1 MTATLRHVAP
11 TALDVSLPV
20 LESFVSPYVGIVLGV
35 VELAR
40 ATDEARLVGCGTLVA
55 DPLDAVGQRPTGHSG
70 GSHWLRGAARAA
82 ALGESLE
89 RYSAAYLPPERVVLA
104 TAAELGP
111 DAVSPETFALFHPRQ
126 YAAQAF
132 PFRPFTGETRVQWTR
147 GFVLADGR
155 PAWLPAQLV
164 YLPLPR
170 ANGDETLIGYATSSG
185 VACAPTPEEAILA
198 GLFELIERDAF
209 MIAWSNRLS
218 LPLLDWS
225 ADPELAAL
233 DARYFAPSG
242 LRYAAVDLSAFFGI
256 PAALGVVHGTS
267 GELGALGVG
276 AGCGATVAVAWRKAL
291 AEAFDVR
298 AHVRDALYEDPSL
311 LGRPAEEIGSF
322 DDHIFFYG
330 DAGRAEAAAFLD
342 ASTERRATLDVEP
355 TGGDDVLELIDAVVA
370 RLSSRGVSAYAV
382 DVTSPDVAE
391 SGLSVM
397 RVVCPELCALDVVD
411 RARFLGGRRLYDAAF
426 EAGLGSRPLC
436 LADLNPDPHPFP

>member
-1 MTATLRHVAP
+1 LTATLRHVRP
-11 TALDVSLPV
+11 TPLDESLPV
-20 LESFVSPYVGIVLGV
+20 LETFVSPYVGIVLGV

-40 ATDEARLVGCGTLVA
+40 ATDEARLVGCGALVA
-55 DPLDAVGQRPTGHSG
+55 DPLDPVGQRPTGHSG
-70 GSHWLRGAARAA
+70 GSHWLRDAARAA

-89 RYSAAYLPPERVVLA
+89 RYSASYLPPERVVLA

-111 DAVSPETFALFHPRQ
+111 DAVDPESFALFHLRQ
-126 YAAQAF
+126 HAADAF
-132 PFRPFTGETRVQWTR
+132 PFRPFECETRVQWTR
-147 GFVLADGR
+147 GFSLADGR
-155 PAWLPAQLV
+155 PVWLPAQLV

-185 VACAPTPEEAILA
+185 VACAPTPEEAILS
-198 GLFELIERDAF
+198 GLFELVERDAF
-209 MIAWSNRLS
+209 MLAWSNRLS

-225 ADPELAAL
+225 ADRELATL
-233 DARYFAPSG
+233 DGRYFAPSG

-256 PAALGVVHGTS
+256 PAALGVVHGTP

-276 AGCGATVAVAWRKAL
+276 AGCGATVAIAWRKAL

-330 DAGRAEAAAFLD
+330 DAERAAGAAFLD
-342 ASTERRATLDVEP
+342 ASPVRRATLDVDP
-355 TGGDDVLELIDAVVA
+355 VDGDDVLELIDAVVA
-370 RLSSRGVSAYAV
+370 RLAARAVSAYAV

-397 RVVCPELCALDVVD
+397 RVVCPQLCALDVVD
-411 RARFLGGRRLYDAAF
+411 RARFLGGTRLYEASFDAGLVGRRLR
-426 EAGLGSRPLC
+426 LT
-436 LADLNPDPHPFP
+436 DLNPDPHPFP